1 MKVRTALA
9 GLSAMLFAVSS
20 ARAQQ
25 VPEVRLAK
33 ADVRFSHEF
42 SSITGLRELPDGR
55 VLVTDGIDE
64 TLLRLDLKTGKADTI
79 GRAGQGP
86 GEYKTP
92 DMLFPATGGGT
103 MLVDLGNARLS
114 FFDAALKYKE
124 STPII
129 KGDPGRGMTEV
140 IPQAV
145 DSQGRIYFQGMM
157 RSPGNP
163 RPDSGM
169 VMRWDRSRD
178 ATDTVAKV
186 KLAEVKIT
194 SSGGPNNRSVNMS
207 AVPLSPDDQ
216 WGVGPDGRVA
226 IARMADYHLEW
237 LAPGVTPV
245 RGPAV
250 PWKPVPI
257 RDADKNEWAAD
268 MAGGL
273 SIMVSND
280 NGRMSVRMG
289 RGGPAGRDR
298 DREERI
304 KSLEWPAAKPAF
316 RSVRVSPEGE
326 AWVERY
332 VAAGA
337 AREFDVFGPDARLK
351 RRVILPVGRRLV
363 GFGKGVV
370 YLRHTTED
378 ELQYLERY
386 AVGR

>member
-1 MKVRTALA
+1 MKSRTAAA
-9 GLSAMLFAVSS
+9 GLSALLFASP
-20 ARAQQ
+20 APAQQ

-33 ADVRFSHEF
+33 ADVRFPHEF

-64 TLLRLDLKTGKADTI
+64 TLLRLDLKTGKADTV

-92 DMLFPATGGGT
+92 DLLFPAAGGGT
-103 MLVDLGNARLS
+103 LLVDLGNARLS
-114 FFDAALKYKE
+114 FFDAALKYQE
-124 STPII
+124 SSPISR
-129 KGDPGRGMTEV
+129 GEPGRGMTMV
-140 IPQAV
+140 IPQGV
-145 DSQGRIYFQGMM
+145 DNQGRIYFQGVM
-157 RSPGNP
+157 RDPGAG
-163 RPDSGM
+163 RADSG
-169 VMRWDRSRD
+169 VVLRYDRTSE
-178 ATDTVAKV
+178 AIDTVAKV
-186 KLAEVKIT
+186 KLAEVKVT
-194 SSGGPNNRSVNMS
+194 SSGSANNRSMS
-207 AVPLSPDDQ
+207 MSPVPLSPDDQ

-237 LAPGVTPV
+237 LAPGGATA
-245 RGPAV
+245 RGAAAS
-250 PWKPVPI
+250 WKPVPI

-316 RSVRVSPEGE
+316 RSVRVSPEGD

-386 AVGR
+386 SLGGR